1 MKSVG
6 SIRSG
11 PSACRHSSELP
22 AKASRATV
30 VNAARRSEIGRGCTG
45 GTCAGSGEPD
55 YTPAMNRTRRLP
67 LLLAFVAVLLLAGC
81 GNKGELVR
89 PSDVPE
95 TPASS

>member
-1 MKSVG
+1 
-6 SIRSG
+6 
-11 PSACRHSSELP
+11 
-22 AKASRATV
+22 
-30 VNAARRSEIGRGCTG
+30 
-45 GTCAGSGEPD
+45 
-55 YTPAMNRTRRLP
+55 MNRTRRLP